1 MRRRPSGPPFVLSTS
16 LAAALSVAAVAS
28 GCGGSVDAGA
38 FSGGDDAATDTAA
51 GGDSTTGD
59 TGPGTDSTPGADSG
73 LPGDGSATDSGLPPD
88 DTGSSDTGSP
98 DTGSLDT
105 GVPPPFDTGV
115 LDTGGP
121 PPDGGPTTE
130 PCATL
135 GKAYNGHCYY
145 VLKPRTF
152 AEQQAVC
159 KSYGGYLVA
168 ITSDGEQAFVAG
180 LYSSVENWIGLTREP
195 TATGYTKWIDGE
207 SVGYTSW
214 ATGEPN
220 FSGACVRMRPA
231 SDGSKWADQSCS
243 TVINAICERDY
254 L

>member
-1 MRRRPSGPPFVLSTS
+1 MRRPPGPPFVSSVLF
-16 LAAALSVAAVAS
+16 AAALSVPAAIAV

-38 FSGGDDAATDTAA
+38 FSGGDDAAADTAL
-51 GGDSTTGD
+51 DSSAGD
-59 TGPGTDSTPGADSG
+59 TGAGADSTPGSDSG
-73 LPGDGSATDSGLPPD
+73 LPADSGATDSGLPPD
-88 DTGSSDTGSP
+88 DTGTSDTGSP
-98 DTGSLDT
+98 DT

-115 LDTGGP
+115 LDTGAP

-130 PCATL
+130 PCSTL

-152 AEQQAVC
+152 AEQQAIC
-159 KSYGGYLVA
+159 KTYGGYLVA

-180 LYSSVENWIGLTREP
+180 LYASVENWIGLTREP
-195 TATGYTKWIDGE
+195 SASGYTKWIDGE
-207 SVGYTSW
+207 SVGYTNW

-220 FSGACVRMRPA
+220 FSGACVRMRPG
-231 SDGSKWADQSCS
+231 SDGSKWADTSCS